1 VHSRLSAS
9 MRRLGQAKIAI
20 DLSMH
25 LDRQEG
31 RPDRSFQVTSHLQ
44 TERHVATAETRPSSG
59 RVLPWGNAMACDVPP
74 RDRRGGINKRSVAF
88 TVVAGILAAVAI
100 ALDTDQAANLLLLA
114 AGLVLAVGLGI
125 PLVNAAEGA
134 PPLGSVIAAAL
145 GQGRDKPKKADLQDE
160 FLDRLSRVTLD
171 VTLFEPRAI
180 QLAKEAIGQAS
191 AWVGPIDLDLF
202 NYLLCCAVESAV
214 SDTWQDPPIGDDDPR
229 ARLASLS
236 RRERAILALRQSKV
250 DDSKIAAMLDCSLAE
265 VTGVPYPS
273 QWSER

>member
-1 VHSRLSAS
+1 
-9 MRRLGQAKIAI
+9 
-20 DLSMH
+20 
-25 LDRQEG
+25 
-31 RPDRSFQVTSHLQ
+31 
-44 TERHVATAETRPSSG
+44 
-59 RVLPWGNAMACDVPP
+59 MACDVPAH
-74 RDRRGGINKRSVAF
+74 DRRRGINKRSVGF

-100 ALDTDQAANLLLLA
+100 ALNTDQAANLLLWA
-114 AGLVLAVGLGI
+114 AGLVLAMGLGI
-125 PLVNAAEGA
+125 PLVNAAEGV
-134 PPLGSVIAAAL
+134 PPLGNVIAAAL
-145 GQGRDKPKKADLQDE
+145 GRGRDKPKKADLQDE

-191 AWVGPIDLDLF
+191 AWVGPIDLDFF

-214 SDTWQDPPIGDDDPR
+214 GDTWQDPPISDDDPR

-250 DDSKIAAMLDCSLAE
+250 DDAEIAAMLDCSLAE
-265 VTGVPYPS
+265 VAAVPSPR